1 MEQDGR
7 LTSENLGV
15 HRMKQDYK
23 LSWEGLVCELVLI
36 SSDSQGTVVPDL
48 QTNPQVMTPSLPS
61 AQLRLSKDGLE
72 Y

>member
-1 MEQDGR
+1 
-7 LTSENLGV
+7 
-15 HRMKQDYK
+15 MKQDYK

-36 SSDSQGTVVPDL
+36 SSNSQGTVVPDL

-61 AQLRLSKDGLE
+61 AQLQLSKDGLE